1 MLSTLSF
8 TTRSLLGLQ
17 RKTKNSAHGRGQ
29 QIWMRCQIISVEP
42 CLTDLDWVMVT
53 KGGWGRGPRVRTAI
67 NSRWRILSRSNLS
80 SLSSWRRTRRSH
92 ASDCDVT
99 GRECFFE
106 ISYILANTQIQGSP
120 SLKKTTLYILFV
132 AIVLKFDS
140 SRSIPTALRMVL
152 IRTEGQGI

>member
-1 MLSTLSF
+1 MCGSQAGLYAATDY
-8 TTRSLLGLQ
+8 LLNNPHFNGPSPAAVGLEAN
-17 RKTKNSAHGRGQ
+17 KTISCERL
-29 QIWMRCQIISVEP
+29 RCHWER
-42 CLTDLDWVMVT
+42 M
-53 KGGWGRGPRVRTAI
+53 
-67 NSRWRILSRSNLS
+67 
-80 SLSSWRRTRRSH
+80 
-92 ASDCDVT
+92 
-99 GRECFFE
+99 FFE